1 MKNDDAKRTPS
12 DRHGTHSSPSRPSTR
27 ASGRT
32 LGSIAASGAKTGAS
46 HRGPAHPA
54 TGAAGAGA
62 GVSGSIV
69 ASVFEVDDGD
79 RRGTSTDL
87 LEGRSRSKSRGRNAR
102 PALGSLAEDAYDE
115 GDSDS

>member
-1 MKNDDAKRTPS
+1 M
-12 DRHGTHSSPSRPSTR
+12 
-27 ASGRT
+27 
-32 LGSIAASGAKTGAS
+32 
-46 HRGPAHPA
+46 
-54 TGAAGAGA
+54 
-62 GVSGSIV
+62 SGSIV

>member
-1 MKNDDAKRTPS
+1 M
-12 DRHGTHSSPSRPSTR
+12 
-27 ASGRT
+27 
-32 LGSIAASGAKTGAS
+32 
-46 HRGPAHPA
+46 
-54 TGAAGAGA
+54 
-62 GVSGSIV
+62 SGSIV

-115 GDSDS
+115 GDSDL